1 MGEKKIKG
9 HKRHISVDTLG
20 NLQTKHKNVCYYHIH
35 ENDQLDEEL
44 LTSWIRQASELPGD
58 SMF

>member
-20 NLQTKHKNVCYYHIH
+20 NLQSKLKNVCYYHIH

-58 SMF
+58 FMF